1 MGSSCTVAAEALI
14 QQVQNPVASFAQN
27 NNGVVI
33 QLPAATAAGPTL
45 SGSLV
50 LGIGTGS
57 NNGVGSGKIFV
68 PDRFGNLMT
77 TFNGHQYP
85 SFLDTGSNG
94 YFFLDSKTTGLA
106 DCSTSQKGFYCPPS
120 PVNLSAVNN
129 SAQAGSSSTVN
140 FTIVSASQL
149 FSNSNDFVFPTLGG
163 PNPGI
168 FDWGLPFFMGRNVF
182 VAIEGRNTPAGAGP
196 FWAY

>member
-1 MGSSCTVAAEALI
+1 MIAEALT

-33 QLPAATAAGPTL
+33 ELPAIAATTL
-45 SGSLV
+45 ALNGALV

-57 NNGVGSGKIFV
+57 DNGIGSAKIFS
-68 PDRFGNLMT
+68 PDRFGNLLT
-77 TFNGHQYP
+77 TFSGHQYP

-94 YFFLDSKTTGLA
+94 YFFLDSKTTGIA
-106 DCSTSQKGFYCPPS
+106 DCSASQKGFYCPSS
-120 PVNLSAVNN
+120 PVSLSAVNN
-129 SAQAGSSSTVN
+129 STQGGSTSTVN

-149 FSNSNDFVFPTLGG
+149 FSSNNDFVFPTLGG

-168 FDWGLPFFMGRNVF
+168 FDWGLPFFLGRNVF

-196 FWAY
+196 YWAY